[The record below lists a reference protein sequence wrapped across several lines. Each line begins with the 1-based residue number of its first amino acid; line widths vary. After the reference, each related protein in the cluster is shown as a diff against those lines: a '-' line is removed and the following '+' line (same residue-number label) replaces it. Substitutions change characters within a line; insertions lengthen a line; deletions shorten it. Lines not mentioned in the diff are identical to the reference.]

1 MVIEDTRRG
10 MEFHFDLT
18 KDNRIRK
25 VEIIFA
31 EPKDF
36 SCILRPE
43 GLFAACGSMMRMPS
57 PVPQPVPT
65 QSRQIP
71 PQNPFNAKQI
81 DKEEK

>member
-1 MVIEDTRRG
+1 MMIIEDTKRG
-10 MEFHFDLT
+10 MEFHLDLT

-43 GLFAACGSMMRMPS
+43 GLFAPCAGGVAQAPFPSM
-57 PVPQPVPT
+57 
-65 QSRQIP
+65 IP
-71 PQNPFNAKQI
+71 GEVRNARKR
-81 DKEEK
+81 